1 MVNRTSYDNAKQNGY
16 RWIQN
21 IENAMNNDLNNKEL
35 KKTVSVMLSDPPC
48 KNYNARFTTVPK
60 KSLF

>member
-1 MVNRTSYDNAKQNGY
+1 MLKRTNIWLMVNRTSYDNAKQNGY

-35 KKTVSVMLSDPPC
+35 KKTVSVMLSDPP
-48 KNYNARFTTVPK
+48 
-60 KSLF
+60 